1 MCVREYL
8 GVEEGRLV
16 LGYEEVIDYD
26 IVVLYFCHRQRLALY
41 ILNQTTLIIYFIR
54 MRILLSQGAVMS
66 PGNQERICFIV
77 NMRFDMVIR

>member
-1 MCVREYL
+1 MYVREYL

-16 LGYEEVIDYD
+16 LGYEVIDYD
-26 IVVLYFCHRQRLALY
+26 VGVLYFYHRQRLALY

-54 MRILLSQGAVMS
+54 MRILLSQGAFMS
-66 PGNQERICFIV
+66 PGNQERICLIV